1 MKITLENKN
10 KYEGFKVTTL
20 EYAGEDVLCKF
31 DDTVGRKSYV
41 CPECLYLGRTCPK
54 CSDK

>member
-10 KYEGFKVTTL
+10 NYEGFKVTTL

-31 DDTVGRKSYV
+31 NDRVGRKSYV
-41 CPECLYLGRTCPK
+41 CPECLYLGRKCPK